1 MESWECQSHSLI
13 SITQTSLLS
22 SDLTDMSRIIQDM
35 DTGLRLV
42 DEKHMQES
50 LLRESCSGVM
60 GVPITFLDKYNPEQ
74 FEIIGLANSAR
85 YIGDYPCYTVIEGKK
100 IYNRILI
107 KRRRDN
113 EN

>member
-1 MESWECQSHSLI
+1 
-13 SITQTSLLS
+13 
-22 SDLTDMSRIIQDM
+22 
-35 DTGLRLV
+35 
-42 DEKHMQES
+42 MQES
-50 LLRESCSGVM
+50 LLREKCSGVM

-107 KRRRDN
+107 KRRIGN
-113 EN
+113 ENRTNDNKS